1 MLMALKKI
9 CPDCG
14 IVIAYDKDCLCDSC
28 RSKRNKDKYNYEQSN
43 HKRLYHTKR
52 WQRLRRSIMA
62 EYNWLCVPSLEKGL
76 IVEAKILHHIEEAN
90 EGNFYDR
97 DNLIPLSFNVHE
109 EVHKRYEKNAE
120 SKKEC
125 QAWLRKLKDTPLSF
139 KI

>member
-1 MLMALKKI
+1 MALKKI
-9 CPDCG
+9 CTGCG
-14 IVIAYDKDCLCDSC
+14 IEIDYNSDSIC
-28 RSKRNKDKYNYEQSN
+28 KECKSKRNKDKYNYEQSN

-62 EYNWLCVPSLEKGL
+62 EYNWLCLPSLEKGV
-76 IVEAKILHHIEEAN
+76 IVEARILHHIEEAN
-90 EGNFYDR
+90 ESNFYDR

-109 EVHKRYEKNAE
+109 EVHSKYEKSKE